1 MKKEFTEQEI
11 YDTEKEF
18 KDFVYKQYRR
28 ERAFF
33 FKLAAIVLGLLS
45 AGFLACLFLIK

>member
-28 ERAFF
+28 ERIFF
-33 FKLAAIVLGLLS
+33 FKLLVTVLGLIAL
-45 AGFLACLFLIK
+45 GFLVCLILMK

>member
-1 MKKEFTEQEI
+1 MKEFSEQEI

-33 FKLAAIVLGLLS
+33 FKLLVAVLGLIAL
-45 AGFLACLFLIK
+45 GFVVCLILMK

>member
-1 MKKEFTEQEI
+1 MKEFSEQEI

-28 ERAFF
+28 ERALF
-33 FKLAAIVLGLLS
+33 FKLVAIVLGLLS

>member
-1 MKKEFTEQEI
+1 MKEFSEQEI

-33 FKLAAIVLGLLS
+33 FKLVAIVLGLLS